1 MKMVMAVIRP
11 FKLDEV
17 REALHR
23 MQVHGLTVSE
33 VRGYGRQRGQ
43 TEIYRGAEYAV
54 SFQPKLRLE
63 VAVTD
68 GMAEQVVETINQ
80 AAHTGRIGDGKV
92 FVLDV
97 DHTVRIGTGETD
109 AAAL

>member
-68 GMAEQVVETINQ
+68 GMAEQVVETISQ

-97 DHTVRIGTGETD
+97 DHTVRIRTGETD

>member
-23 MQVHGLTVSE
+23 LQVQGLTVSE

-63 VAVTD
+63 VAVAD
-68 GMAEQVVETINQ
+68 GLAEQVVETISQ

-92 FVLDV
+92 FVLDI
-97 DHTVRIGTGETD
+97 DQTVRIRTGETD

>member
-1 MKMVMAVIRP
+1 MVMAVIRP

-68 GMAEQVVETINQ
+68 GLAERVVETISQ

-92 FVLDV
+92 FVLDI
-97 DHTVRIGTGETD
+97 DQTVRIRTGETD